1 MRNENQNLVALKTSS
16 HVDNDT
22 VCHTK
27 LLRTV
32 TKFGGACF
40 FDGSANA
47 MKPQDVLGNL
57 SGKNLVWWV
66 SVH

>member
-16 HVDNDT
+16 HV
-22 VCHTK
+22 VCHK

-32 TKFGGACF
+32 TKFGSACF

-57 SGKNLVWWV
+57 SGKNLVWRV